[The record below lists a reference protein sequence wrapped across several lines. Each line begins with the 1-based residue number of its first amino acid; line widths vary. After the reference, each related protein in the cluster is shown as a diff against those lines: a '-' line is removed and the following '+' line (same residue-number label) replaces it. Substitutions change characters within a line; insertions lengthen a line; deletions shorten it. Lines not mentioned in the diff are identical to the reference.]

1 MAESHAFSKDELGLD
16 LQALLREEENEVA
29 NAVRV
34 APLVVV
40 PADDLDRLPE
50 DLRQRR
56 IDDRGAGLAL
66 EIARYQ
72 FGGLVAEEALERAFG
87 GGLQRVVHG
96 LHGYG
101 LLGDE
106 GEIDDGDVR
115 GRDAHGE
122 AVELAGHLGD
132 DELEGLGGA
141 GGAGDHVD
149 GSGASAAE
157 VLVREGEGDLIV
169 GVAVD

>member
-34 APLVVV
+34 APHVVV

-56 IDDRGAGLAL
+56 IDDRGASVAL
-66 EIARYQ
+66 EVARYQ
-72 FGGLVAEEALERAFG
+72 LGGFVAEDALECAFG
-87 GGLQRVVHG
+87 GCLQRVVHG

-106 GEIDDGDVR
+106 GKVADGDVR
-115 GRDAHGE
+115 
-122 AVELAGHLGD
+122 
-132 DELEGLGGA
+132 
-141 GGAGDHVD
+141 
-149 GSGASAAE
+149 
-157 VLVREGEGDLIV
+157 
-169 GVAVD
+169 